1 MPVLRQAVASKQ
13 NCEDGVKPLQIA
25 NHRPLKL
32 FNRTNKTDCGLD
44 CYKVPPNVSMPLP
57 QSRNP
62 SYFLLPILAAFTLS
76 LGLPP
81 GPAQTKPSQK
91 PENKTAAGSVPYRIP
106 VKDKYGLPIAQI
118 EYLLMSRNSKGALA
132 ALAKVPRSKGDE
144 DRRNMI
150 VGAAKANDNDFDG
163 ALPIFSQIKV
173 LEGTPCEY
181 YLAAKTFAV
190 SQNCPKAIEMATR
203 GIKLTN
209 DQKCLELRATAY
221 LNTSRFDDAM
231 QDYETLAR
239 VYPAWA
245 GDYLSKEAAILV
257 KLNRF
262 KEAVHAAD
270 RAIKS
275 NPEESGAYL
284 AKATSLRK
292 LGRLAEAV
300 QASTRALESAK
311 ARINRNNEAA
321 FLLNRA
327 LEERAT
333 CYREMGKHKEEA
345 ADRALLKH
353 YSDEVMKELIGR

>member
-1 MPVLRQAVASKQ
+1 M
-13 NCEDGVKPLQIA
+13 
-25 NHRPLKL
+25 
-32 FNRTNKTDCGLD
+32 
-44 CYKVPPNVSMPLP
+44 
-57 QSRNP
+57 
-62 SYFLLPILAAFTLS
+62 LAAATLS
-76 LGLPP
+76 MALPP
-81 GPAQTKPSQK
+81 APAQTKPSRK
-91 PENKTAAGSVPYRIP
+91 TENKTTASAVPYRIP

-118 EYLLMSRNSKGALA
+118 EYLLMCRNSKGAMA

-173 LEGTPCEY
+173 FEGTPCEY

-190 SQNCPKAIEMATR
+190 SQNCPKAIEMANR

-209 DQKCLELRATAY
+209 DQKCLELRASAY
-221 LNTSRFDDAM
+221 LNTSRFDDAI
-231 QDYETLAR
+231 QDYEILAR
-239 VYPAWA
+239 AYPAWA

-257 KLNRF
+257 KLNQF
-262 KEAVHAAD
+262 KEALLAAD
-270 RAIKS
+270 RAIKA

-300 QASTRALESAK
+300 EASTRSLET
-311 ARINRNNEAA
+311 ARARLNRNQEAA

-345 ADRALLKH
+345 ADRAQLKRNSEKVMDELLGH
-353 YSDEVMKELIGR
+353 